1 MHTPMN
7 LTIRLAAA
15 TALALTLTACG
26 GATATATATA
36 TSDDATAPMVAG
48 YKNFSPA
55 QVQAKLT
62 EPGFHVYDV
71 NSPER
76 YAKGHVPGAKNASYK
91 TLSADQLPT
100 DKNATLVFYCGSTKC
115 KACHK
120 AADVA
125 KELGYTN
132 ASIMAAGIKGW
143 EDAGLATEGG
153 AGS

>member
-1 MHTPMN
+1 MHVPHI
-7 LTIRLAAA
+7 LPVRIAAVTA
-15 TALALTLTACG
+15 VALALTACG
-26 GATATATATA
+26 GANAAATADKAN
-36 TSDDATAPMVAG
+36 APTVAG
-48 YKNFSPA
+48 YANFSPA
-55 QVQAKLT
+55 QVQAKLG

-100 DKNATLVFYCGSTKC
+100 DKNATLVFYCGSLKC

-125 KELGYTN
+125 KELGYSN

-143 EDAGLATEGG
+143 EAAGLATEGG
-153 AGS
+153 EGS